1 MPSLRGKITWRY
13 SQKASTC
20 NPRKE
25 ASGKTTLL
33 TLRSLTSNLQSR
45 EELNFCCL
53 SHSVCGI
60 SWWPLDRLISYVTA
74 NIFRF
79 LSLSVCLSL
88 SHYIYMC
95 VCVKWSEVAQSCPTL
110 CDPVDCSPPG
120 SSTHGILQ
128 ARILEWVAISFF
140 RESSQPRDWTQVSC
154 IAGRCFNLGGWWQI
168 LCFVFIQDNGCL
180 VI

>member
-13 SQKASTC
+13 SQKASMC

-33 TLRSLTSNLQSR
+33 TLRSLTSNLQSH
-45 EELNFCCL
+45 EEPNFCCL

-79 LSLSVCLSL
+79 LSLSVCVCLSL
-88 SHYIYMC
+88 IIYTC

-120 SSTHGILQ
+120 SSIHRILQ
-128 ARILEWVAISFF
+128 ARILEWVSMGFSRQEYWSGLPFPFQGDLPNPGI
-140 RESSQPRDWTQVSC
+140 EPRSPTLQGDALTSEHTFC
-154 IAGRCFNLGGWWQI
+154 T
-168 LCFVFIQDNGCL
+168 
-180 VI
+180 